1 MADDGTP
8 ASDVL
13 SGLAGEFVA
22 APDSVA
28 REMVRGHRRALADAM
43 SASEVSDAAR
53 RALAAGNKDLALQIF
68 ERAFVAT
75 APTAVSIAEAWDDLA
90 RAHSPEMRK
99 LVMTVGACGSPVELK
114 RVIIANEDTL
124 LTRSGVFRF
133 WLTATMSESLVPEAA
148 DRWRFF
154 SDVIAVCA
162 RDGVDRAF
170 AGELFAAERF
180 PETELDIEIGSE
192 WASHST
198 TRKAIRAFVAA
209 ESKEQTLAVFRQ
221 YSSIL
226 CSHDADALFDH
237 YEREMKDPAYLQ
249 ARRLLLSRLY
259 NVGPDAAFDRF
270 DSPHEVVTR
279 VIRQLWP
286 DSSRPLETE

>member
-114 RVIIANEDTL
+114 RVIIANEDKAL
-124 LTRSGVFRF
+124 EYAYHHAPAG
-133 WLTATMSESLVPEAA
+133 SLVTIMC
-148 DRWRFF
+148 
-154 SDVIAVCA
+154 DVVA
-162 RDGVDRAF
+162 RALDKIR
-170 AGELFAAERF
+170 EL
-180 PETELDIEIGSE
+180 
-192 WASHST
+192 
-198 TRKAIRAFVAA
+198 K
-209 ESKEQTLAVFRQ
+209 
-221 YSSIL
+221 
-226 CSHDADALFDH
+226 
-237 YEREMKDPAYLQ
+237 EREDKTQ
-249 ARRLLLSRLY
+249 ERK
-259 NVGPDAAFDRF
+259 VPDLA
-270 DSPHEVVTR
+270 
-279 VIRQLWP
+279 
-286 DSSRPLETE
+286 